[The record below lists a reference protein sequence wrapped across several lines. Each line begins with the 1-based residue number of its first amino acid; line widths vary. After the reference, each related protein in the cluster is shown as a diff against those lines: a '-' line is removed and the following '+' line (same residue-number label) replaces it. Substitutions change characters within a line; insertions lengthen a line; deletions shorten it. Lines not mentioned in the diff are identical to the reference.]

1 MNDNFLWLNYLFD
14 NLNLFNYFRFRW
26 KSNSVSDGSA
36 IAYRIAFPPE
46 PKIIEKVEVV
56 EKVIEPQKIIIQTP
70 AGSIATKNAD
80 LSIQK
85 GQGLN
90 KFFGKSGGDVAGGVT
105 DAPTTGVDED
115 TVGEDGSVILGGN
128 ESDAEGS
135 KGVKRTVH
143 TFTNVN
149 AREYGFINVVS
160 GWRWG
165 KVTDLSL
172 IHISEPTRPY

>member
-1 MNDNFLWLNYLFD
+1 MSETISEYTVRDFSAVDEQVRQIAERERIVTQKLKLENVKRALFLACAALLAVALF
-14 NLNLFNYFRFRW
+14 LFIA
-26 KSNSVSDGSA
+26 A

-90 KFFGKSGGDVAGGVT
+90 KFFGKSGGDVAGGGDATAGSLCPSGLST
-105 DAPTTGVDED
+105 DPRSHTHRSHTH
-115 TVGEDGSVILGGN
+115 GSHTLAGDRNTAAGGAQ
-128 ESDAEGS
+128 SRG
-135 KGVKRTVH
+135 T
-143 TFTNVN
+143 
-149 AREYGFINVVS
+149 
-160 GWRWG
+160 
-165 KVTDLSL
+165 
-172 IHISEPTRPY
+172 